1 MFDSKVFLRTA
12 CALAPLAL
20 AACGTPVANLT
31 PVGAS
36 DLSTPASLCS
46 IAKDGPDAGKL
57 IVTVRNDGLR
67 AAPPTTTVVEF
78 RTVTTPITV
87 KLPTPQ
93 VAGFPGTARLA
104 TAIPAACYEYTTKN
118 CYFTVTVDADNAV
131 PEITEANNTYWG
143 VCKS

>member
-20 AACGTPVANLT
+20 VACGTPVANLT
-31 PVGAS
+31 PIGAS

-57 IVTVRNDGLR
+57 IVTVRNEGLR
-67 AAPPTTTVVEF
+67 AALPNDG
-78 RTVTTPITV
+78 RGIQDGDDADTV

-93 VAGFPGTARLA
+93 VAGFTGTAVLA